1 MRESGGVGSSGGQ
14 QLRGFVE
21 EWWEEIAPIRAA
33 IDAHPF
39 LRGLQDGTL
48 ERDLF
53 VGYMAQDALYLD
65 VYAKALAAAA
75 AQAAS
80 APETV
85 FWATSARDA
94 ILVEQEL
101 HASHVLRSLGAVEPS
116 PTTTAYTNHLL
127 ALAASGSY
135 PALIAGL
142 LPCFWIYEDVGTRLK
157 ARIDA
162 GGSLADHPYGD
173 WIAQYGDP
181 TFAEATRQAREL
193 VNRTA
198 NAVGAADRHRMWH
211 AFLMASRYEWMFWDA
226 ANRAESWPV

>member
-1 MRESGGVGSSGGQ
+1 MSGTGGVRSGWPG
-14 QLRGFVE
+14 LHPFTD

-39 LRGLQDGTL
+39 LRGLQEGTL

-53 VGYMAQDALYLD
+53 VGYMAQDARYLD
-65 VYAKALAAAA
+65 AYARALAAAA
-75 AQAAS
+75 AQAPS
-80 APETV
+80 PPETV

-94 ILVEQEL
+94 ILVEQQL
-101 HASHVLRSLGAVEPS
+101 HASHVLRSLGAVETS

-127 ALAASGSY
+127 ALAAGGSY

-157 ARIDA
+157 ARIEER
-162 GGSLADHPYGD
+162 GTLSDHPYGD

-181 TFAEATRQAREL
+181 AFAEATNQAREL
-193 VNRTA
+193 VNRAA
-198 NAVGAADRHRMWH
+198 NAVGTADRHRMRH
-211 AFLMASRYEWMFWDA
+211 AFHTASRYEWMFWDA
-226 ANRAESWPV
+226 AYRAEAWPI